1 MMALVSVAT
10 CSEGRAL
17 RCAVSCLGVAE
28 YCGWICSLQVHHVT
42 VCSRLLKFIAVP
54 AIHVILVGAIS
65 CTPLIIES
73 PVEELVW
80 ERQSRTGYVLRMRK
94 RDENERKC

>member
-1 MMALVSVAT
+1 M
-10 CSEGRAL
+10 
-17 RCAVSCLGVAE
+17 
-28 YCGWICSLQVHHVT
+28 YCCPRDSRDFGWCDFVY
-42 VCSRLLKFIAVP
+42 
-54 AIHVILVGAIS
+54 
-65 CTPLIIES
+65 PLIIES